1 MPSITIPGHSFSASC
16 PELAPSQHVLFSAHA
31 QCFPGQRG
39 SLDILSPS
47 VPLFPGGRCR
57 KEFLVSSLNVTTR
70 KNFTLLAVLLHVSVF
85 CLNNWMQQTKW
96 KNMPNFLHTDLI
108 LWTLQYHVKF
118 KVNSP
123 IHFCWFSPG
132 IWQSHRDDSLAY
144 FYTLRDALNPIFIK
158 KQKKN
163 KQKKPHT
170 HTKTT
175 PKI

>member
-16 PELAPSQHVLFSAHA
+16 PEPAPSQHILFPAHA